1 MHCSQPQSRT
11 LVSDGQL
18 AAETNVFV
26 FSAFTHE
33 TAHGAIRAET
43 GFTRHKA
50 PGHKSSGNTKVEDQ
64 LLPLH
69 SEALVGED
77 TFLASASSL

>member
-1 MHCSQPQSRT
+1 MPCSQQQSRT

-18 AAETNVFV
+18 AAETNVF
-26 FSAFTHE
+26 AFRALTPE
-33 TAHGAIRAET
+33 TVHGAIRAET
-43 GFTRHKA
+43 GFTRHKV

-64 LLPLH
+64 LLPLP